1 MAHHSVARRRDKKG
15 VGALTSVTLTTL
27 LLLLLSL
34 ALSACGGNA
43 QTQQQ
48 ATASKT
54 TLDQLLVHAQSIG
67 VPATML
73 QPIQQQEVQLSTTN
87 APLSLFSDQ
96 STNDY
101 YSNLT
106 QRYQALSVQVRGLEY
121 QATQQLDYQASLDLQ
136 SFEKTLSV
144 RQAQGF
150 VEAKTFASQ
159 LTQDQQALAQA
170 EYPKDYV
177 QISSNAR
184 TSTQALQLM
193 GPAYNDLTTFQQDI
207 KQLQASHLDTTA
219 LNEQY
224 QQDLQQFRNARQPQ
238 DFSNLITQ
246 LNAQL
251 QETTVYSTQAIPYV
265 GAAKLQQFSADIQ
278 QLKTYGQPTSGFQQK
293 LNNDQQALN
302 AAQTV
307 SDYLKVS
314 SQIDRDIASLQY
326 SLSVGEASYL
336 LKQFH
341 NAVTAWGNTH
351 QYHNSYDGG
360 VYNLDYEYD
369 EQGIGS
375 DADNA
380 VQYAQS
386 TGAVSDYQSA
396 IDLIQNDML
405 NLQAM
410 EADYG
415 DKTAWNQPH
424 NTDIQM
430 MKHYGVYGSNSGQV
444 LVVSL
449 IEQVLRYYNN
459 GKLVRSFQIV
469 SGQYMKPSPPGFWSV
484 FLKQSPTVFKS
495 SEPKGSAFWYPD
507 TKIQYAMEYHE
518 GGYFFHDSWWR
529 CTYGLNANFPHSDAC
544 GTTSF
549 NGNGSH
555 GCINMDPNDIAWLY
569 PQIAWGASVILY

>member
-1 MAHHSVARRRDKKG
+1 MSRRARKG
-15 VGALTSVTLTTL
+15 AGAMTIA

-34 ALSACGGNA
+34 MLSACGGNP
-43 QTQQQ
+43 QMQQQ
-48 ATASKT
+48 AAADKAA
-54 TLDQLLVHAQSIG
+54 LDRLIVHAQSIG
-67 VPATML
+67 VPASL
-73 QPIQQQEVQLSTTN
+73 LFPVQQQEAQLSATS
-87 APLSLFSDQ
+87 APIGLFSDQ

-101 YSNLT
+101 YSNLA

-136 SFEKTLSV
+136 SFEQALSV

-150 VEAKTFASQ
+150 VEAKTFANQ

-170 EYPKDYV
+170 QYPRDYLK
-177 QISSNAR
+177 ISNSAKL
-184 TSTQALQLM
+184 STQALQLM
-193 GPAYNDLTTFQQDI
+193 GPAYNDLTTFQQNI

-224 QQDLQQFRNARQPQ
+224 QLDLQQFRTATQPQ

-265 GAAKLQQFSADIQ
+265 GAAKLKQFGADIQ
-278 QLKTYGQPTSGFQQK
+278 QLKMYGQPTASFQQK
-293 LNNDQQALN
+293 LASDQQALN
-302 AAQTV
+302 AAQTI

-314 SQIDRDIASLQY
+314 AQIDRDIASLQF
-326 SLSVGEASYL
+326 SLTVGQANYL

-341 NAVTAWGNTH
+341 AAVTAWGNTH
-351 QYHNSYDGG
+351 QYHNAYDGG

-375 DADNA
+375 DADSA
-380 VQYAQS
+380 VQYAQY
-386 TGAVSDYQSA
+386 TGAISDYQAA
-396 IDLIQNDML
+396 IDLIKNDMA

-410 EADYG
+410 EADYS
-415 DKTAWNQPH
+415 DKTPWNQPH
-424 NTDIQM
+424 ATDIQM
-430 MKHYGVYGSNSGQV
+430 MKHYGVYGPNSGQV

-469 SGQYMKPSPPGFWSV
+469 SGQYDKPSPPGFWSI

-507 TKIQYAMEYHE
+507 TNIKYAMEYHE
-518 GGYFFHDSWWR
+518 GGYFFHDAWWR
-529 CTYGLNANFPHSDAC
+529 CNFGLHDNFPHADAC
-544 GTTSF
+544 GTTAF

-555 GCINMDPNDIAWLY
+555 GCINMNSSDIAWLY
-569 PQIAWGASVILY
+569 PQIAWGAAVILY

>member
-1 MAHHSVARRRDKKG
+1 MARRARKG
-15 VGALTSVTLTTL
+15 AGAMTIA

-34 ALSACGGNA
+34 MLSACGGNP
-43 QTQQQ
+43 QMQQQ
-48 ATASKT
+48 AAANKAA
-54 TLDQLLVHAQSIG
+54 LDRLITHAQSIG
-67 VPATML
+67 VPASL
-73 QPIQQQEVQLSTTN
+73 LFPIQQQEAQLSGTS
-87 APLSLFSDQ
+87 APIGLFSDQ

-101 YSNLT
+101 YSNLA
-106 QRYQALSVQVRGLEY
+106 QRYQTLSVQVRGLEY

-136 SFEKTLSV
+136 SFEQALSV

-150 VEAKTFASQ
+150 VEAKTFANQ

-170 EYPKDYV
+170 QYPRDYLK
-177 QISSNAR
+177 ISNSAKL
-184 TSTQALQLM
+184 STQALQLM
-193 GPAYNDLTTFQQDI
+193 GPAYNDLSTFQQDI
-207 KQLQASHLDTTA
+207 KQLQESHLDTTA

-224 QQDLQQFRNARQPQ
+224 QLDLQQFRTATQPQ

-265 GAAKLQQFSADIQ
+265 GAAKLKQFGADIQ
-278 QLKTYGQPTSGFQQK
+278 QLKTYGQPTASFQQK
-293 LNNDQQALN
+293 LASDQQALN
-302 AAQTV
+302 AAQTI

-314 SQIDRDIASLQY
+314 AQIDRDIASLQF
-326 SLSVGEASYL
+326 SLTVGQANYL

-341 NAVTAWGNTH
+341 AAVTAWGNTH
-351 QYHNSYDGG
+351 QYHNPYDGG

-375 DADNA
+375 DADSA
-380 VQYAQS
+380 VQYAQY
-386 TGAVSDYQSA
+386 TGAISDYQAA
-396 IDLIQNDML
+396 IDLIKNDMA

-410 EADYG
+410 EADYS
-415 DKTAWNQPH
+415 DKTPWNQPH
-424 NTDIQM
+424 ATDIQM
-430 MKHYGVYGSNSGQV
+430 MKHYGVYGPNSGQV

-469 SGQYMKPSPPGFWSV
+469 SGQYDKPSPPGFWSI

-507 TKIQYAMEYHE
+507 TNIKYAMEYHE
-518 GGYFFHDSWWR
+518 GGYFFHDAWWR
-529 CTYGLNANFPHSDAC
+529 CSFGLHDNFPHADAC
-544 GTTSF
+544 GTTTF

-555 GCINMDPNDIAWLY
+555 GCINMNSSDIAWLY
-569 PQIAWGASVILY
+569 PQIAWGAAVILY

>member
-1 MAHHSVARRRDKKG
+1 MASQLMSRRARKG
-15 VGALTSVTLTTL
+15 AGAITIA

-34 ALSACGGNA
+34 LLSACGGNP
-43 QTQQQ
+43 QMQQQ
-48 ATASKT
+48 AVANKAA
-54 TLDQLLVHAQSIG
+54 LDRLIVHAQSIG
-67 VPATML
+67 VPASL
-73 QPIQQQEVQLSTTN
+73 LFPVQQQEAQLSATS
-87 APLSLFSDQ
+87 APIGLFSDQ

-101 YSNLT
+101 YSNLA

-136 SFEKTLSV
+136 SFEQALSV

-150 VEAKTFASQ
+150 VEAKTFANQ

-170 EYPKDYV
+170 QYPRDYLK
-177 QISSNAR
+177 ISNSAKL
-184 TSTQALQLM
+184 STQALQLM
-193 GPAYNDLTTFQQDI
+193 GPAYNDLSTFQQDI

-224 QQDLQQFRNARQPQ
+224 QLDLQQFRTATQPQ

-265 GAAKLQQFSADIQ
+265 GEAKLKQFGADIQ
-278 QLKTYGQPTSGFQQK
+278 QLKTYGQPTASFQQK
-293 LNNDQQALN
+293 LASDQQALN
-302 AAQTV
+302 AAQTI

-314 SQIDRDIASLQY
+314 AQIDRDIASLQF
-326 SLSVGEASYL
+326 SLTVGQANYL

-341 NAVTAWGNTH
+341 AAVTAWGNTH
-351 QYHNSYDGG
+351 QYHNAYDGG

-375 DADNA
+375 DADSA
-380 VQYAQS
+380 VQYAQY
-386 TGAVSDYQSA
+386 TGAISDYQAA
-396 IDLIQNDML
+396 IDLIKNDMA

-410 EADYG
+410 EADYS
-415 DKTAWNQPH
+415 DKTPWNQPH
-424 NTDIQM
+424 ATDIQM
-430 MKHYGVYGSNSGQV
+430 MKHYGVYGPNSGQV

-459 GKLVRSFQIV
+459 GKLVRAFQIV
-469 SGQYMKPSPPGFWSV
+469 SGQYDKPSPPGFWSI
-484 FLKQSPTVFKS
+484 FLKQSPTIFKS

-507 TKIQYAMEYHE
+507 TNIKYAMEYHE
-518 GGYFFHDSWWR
+518 GGYFFHDAWWR
-529 CTYGLNANFPHSDAC
+529 CSFGLHDNFPHADAC
-544 GTTSF
+544 GTTAF

-555 GCINMDPNDIAWLY
+555 GCINMNSSDIAWLY
-569 PQIAWGASVILY
+569 PQIAWGAAVILY

>member
-1 MAHHSVARRRDKKG
+1 MSRRARKG
-15 VGALTSVTLTTL
+15 AGAMTIA

-34 ALSACGGNA
+34 MLSACGGNP
-43 QTQQQ
+43 QMQQQ
-48 ATASKT
+48 AAANKAA
-54 TLDQLLVHAQSIG
+54 LDRLIVHAQSIG
-67 VPATML
+67 VPASL
-73 QPIQQQEVQLSTTN
+73 LFPVQQQEAQLSATS
-87 APLSLFSDQ
+87 APIGLFSDQ
-96 STNDY
+96 PTNDY
-101 YSNLT
+101 YSNLA

-136 SFEKTLSV
+136 SFEQALSV

-150 VEAKTFASQ
+150 VEAKTFANQ

-170 EYPKDYV
+170 QYPRDYLK
-177 QISSNAR
+177 ISNSAKL
-184 TSTQALQLM
+184 STQALQLM

-224 QQDLQQFRNARQPQ
+224 QLDLQQFRTATQPQ

-265 GAAKLQQFSADIQ
+265 GEAKLKQFGADIQ
-278 QLKTYGQPTSGFQQK
+278 QLKTYGQPTASFQQK
-293 LNNDQQALN
+293 LASDQQALN
-302 AAQTV
+302 AAQTI

-314 SQIDRDIASLQY
+314 AQIDRDIASLQF
-326 SLSVGEASYL
+326 SLTVGQANYL

-341 NAVTAWGNTH
+341 AAVTAWGNTH
-351 QYHNSYDGG
+351 QYHNAYDGG

-375 DADNA
+375 DADSA
-380 VQYAQS
+380 VQYAQY
-386 TGAVSDYQSA
+386 TGAISDYQAA
-396 IDLIQNDML
+396 IDLIKNDMA

-410 EADYG
+410 EADYS
-415 DKTAWNQPH
+415 DKTPWNQPH
-424 NTDIQM
+424 ATDIQM
-430 MKHYGVYGSNSGQV
+430 MKHYGVYGPNSGQV

-459 GKLVRSFQIV
+459 GKLVRAFQIV
-469 SGQYMKPSPPGFWSV
+469 SGQYDKPSPPGFWSI

-507 TKIQYAMEYHE
+507 TNIKYAMEYHE
-518 GGYFFHDSWWR
+518 GGYFFHDAWWR
-529 CTYGLNANFPHSDAC
+529 CSFGLHDNFPHADAC
-544 GTTSF
+544 GTTAF

-555 GCINMDPNDIAWLY
+555 GCINMNSSDIAWLY
-569 PQIAWGASVILY
+569 PQIAWGAAVILY

>member
-1 MAHHSVARRRDKKG
+1 MTIA
-15 VGALTSVTLTTL
+15 

-34 ALSACGGNA
+34 MLSACGGNP
-43 QTQQQ
+43 QMQQQ
-48 ATASKT
+48 AAADKAA
-54 TLDQLLVHAQSIG
+54 LDRLIVHAQSIG
-67 VPATML
+67 VPASL
-73 QPIQQQEVQLSTTN
+73 LFPVQQQEAQLSATS
-87 APLSLFSDQ
+87 APIGLFGDQ

-101 YSNLT
+101 YSNLA

-136 SFEKTLSV
+136 SFEQALSV

-150 VEAKTFASQ
+150 VEAKTFANQ

-170 EYPKDYV
+170 QYPRDYLK
-177 QISSNAR
+177 ISNSAKL
-184 TSTQALQLM
+184 STQALQLM
-193 GPAYNDLTTFQQDI
+193 GPAYNDLTTFQQNI

-224 QQDLQQFRNARQPQ
+224 QLDLQQFRTATQPQ

-265 GAAKLQQFSADIQ
+265 GAAKLKQFGADIQ
-278 QLKTYGQPTSGFQQK
+278 QLKMYGQPTASFQQK
-293 LNNDQQALN
+293 LASDQQALN
-302 AAQTV
+302 AAQTI

-314 SQIDRDIASLQY
+314 AQIDRDIASLQF
-326 SLSVGEASYL
+326 SLTVGQANYL

-341 NAVTAWGNTH
+341 AAVTAWGNTH
-351 QYHNSYDGG
+351 QYHNAYDGG

-375 DADNA
+375 DADSA
-380 VQYAQS
+380 VQYAQY
-386 TGAVSDYQSA
+386 TGAISDYQAA
-396 IDLIQNDML
+396 IDLIKNDMA

-410 EADYG
+410 EADYS
-415 DKTAWNQPH
+415 DKTPWNQPH
-424 NTDIQM
+424 ATDIQM
-430 MKHYGVYGSNSGQV
+430 MKHYGVYGPNSGQV

-469 SGQYMKPSPPGFWSV
+469 SGQYDKPSPPGFWSI

-507 TKIQYAMEYHE
+507 TNIKYAMEYHE
-518 GGYFFHDSWWR
+518 GGYFFHDAWWR
-529 CTYGLNANFPHSDAC
+529 CNFGLHDNFPHADAC
-544 GTTSF
+544 GTTAF

-555 GCINMDPNDIAWLY
+555 GCINMNSSDIAWLY
-569 PQIAWGASVILY
+569 PQIAWGAAVILY

>member
-1 MAHHSVARRRDKKG
+1 MSRRARKG
-15 VGALTSVTLTTL
+15 AGAITIA

-34 ALSACGGNA
+34 LLSACGGNP
-43 QTQQQ
+43 QMQQQ
-48 ATASKT
+48 AVANKAA
-54 TLDQLLVHAQSIG
+54 LDRLIVHAQSIG
-67 VPATML
+67 VPASL
-73 QPIQQQEVQLSTTN
+73 LFPVQQQEAQLSATS
-87 APLSLFSDQ
+87 APIGLFSDQ

-101 YSNLT
+101 YSNLA

-136 SFEKTLSV
+136 SFEQALSV

-150 VEAKTFASQ
+150 VEAKTFANQ

-170 EYPKDYV
+170 QYPRDYLK
-177 QISSNAR
+177 ISNSAKL
-184 TSTQALQLM
+184 STQALQLM
-193 GPAYNDLTTFQQDI
+193 GPAYNDLSTFQQDI

-224 QQDLQQFRNARQPQ
+224 QLDLQQFRTATQPQ

-265 GAAKLQQFSADIQ
+265 GEAKLKQFGADIQ
-278 QLKTYGQPTSGFQQK
+278 QLKTYGQPTASFQQK
-293 LNNDQQALN
+293 LASDQQALN
-302 AAQTV
+302 AAQTI

-314 SQIDRDIASLQY
+314 AQIDRDIASLQF
-326 SLSVGEASYL
+326 SLTVGQANYL

-341 NAVTAWGNTH
+341 AAVTAWGNTH
-351 QYHNSYDGG
+351 QYHNAYDGG

-375 DADNA
+375 DADSA
-380 VQYAQS
+380 VQYAQY
-386 TGAVSDYQSA
+386 TGAISDYQAA
-396 IDLIQNDML
+396 IDLIKNDMA

-410 EADYG
+410 EADYS
-415 DKTAWNQPH
+415 DKTPWNQPH
-424 NTDIQM
+424 ATDIQM
-430 MKHYGVYGSNSGQV
+430 MKHYGVYGPNSGQV

-459 GKLVRSFQIV
+459 GKLVRAFQIV
-469 SGQYMKPSPPGFWSV
+469 SGQYDKPSPPGFWSI
-484 FLKQSPTVFKS
+484 FLKQSPTIFKS

-507 TKIQYAMEYHE
+507 TNIKYAMEYHE
-518 GGYFFHDSWWR
+518 GGYFFHDAWWR
-529 CTYGLNANFPHSDAC
+529 CSFGLHDNFPHADAC
-544 GTTSF
+544 GTTAF

-555 GCINMDPNDIAWLY
+555 GCINMNSSDIAWLY
-569 PQIAWGASVILY
+569 PQIAWGAAVILY

>member
-1 MAHHSVARRRDKKG
+1 MSRRARKG
-15 VGALTSVTLTTL
+15 AGAMTIA

-34 ALSACGGNA
+34 MLSACGGNP
-43 QTQQQ
+43 QMQQQ
-48 ATASKT
+48 AAADKAA
-54 TLDQLLVHAQSIG
+54 LDRLIVHAQSIG
-67 VPATML
+67 VPASL
-73 QPIQQQEVQLSTTN
+73 LFPVQQQEAQLSATS
-87 APLSLFSDQ
+87 APIGLFGDQ

-101 YSNLT
+101 YSNLA

-136 SFEKTLSV
+136 SFEQALSV

-150 VEAKTFASQ
+150 VEAKTFANQ

-170 EYPKDYV
+170 QYPRDYLK
-177 QISSNAR
+177 ISNSAKL
-184 TSTQALQLM
+184 STQALQLM
-193 GPAYNDLTTFQQDI
+193 GPAYNDLTTFQQNI

-224 QQDLQQFRNARQPQ
+224 QLDLQQFRTATQPQ

-265 GAAKLQQFSADIQ
+265 GAAKLKQFGADIQ
-278 QLKTYGQPTSGFQQK
+278 QLKMYGQPTASFQQK
-293 LNNDQQALN
+293 LASDQQALN
-302 AAQTV
+302 AAQTI

-314 SQIDRDIASLQY
+314 AQIDRDIASLQF
-326 SLSVGEASYL
+326 SLTVGQANYL

-341 NAVTAWGNTH
+341 AAVTAWGNTH
-351 QYHNSYDGG
+351 QYHNAYDGG

-375 DADNA
+375 DADSA
-380 VQYAQS
+380 VQYAQY
-386 TGAVSDYQSA
+386 TGAISDYQAA
-396 IDLIQNDML
+396 IDLIKNDMA

-410 EADYG
+410 EADYS
-415 DKTAWNQPH
+415 DKTPWNQPH
-424 NTDIQM
+424 ATDIQM
-430 MKHYGVYGSNSGQV
+430 MKHYGVYGPNSGQV

-469 SGQYMKPSPPGFWSV
+469 SGQYDKPSPPGFWSI

-507 TKIQYAMEYHE
+507 TNIKYAMEYHE
-518 GGYFFHDSWWR
+518 GGYFFHDAWWR
-529 CTYGLNANFPHSDAC
+529 CNFGLHDNFPHADAC
-544 GTTSF
+544 GTTAF

-555 GCINMDPNDIAWLY
+555 GCINMNSSDIAWLY
-569 PQIAWGASVILY
+569 PQIAWGAAVILY

>member
-1 MAHHSVARRRDKKG
+1 MAYQFVSRRVKKG
-15 VGALTSVTLTTL
+15 ASTITLATL
-27 LLLLLSL
+27 LMLLLSL

-43 QTQQQ
+43 QMQQQ
-48 ATASKT
+48 ATASKA

-67 VPATML
+67 VPATLL
-73 QPIQQQEVQLSTTN
+73 QPVQQQEVQLSNTN
-87 APLSLFSDQ
+87 APIGIFNDQ

-101 YSNLT
+101 YSNLA
-106 QRYQALSVQVRGLEY
+106 QRYQALSVQVRGLES

-136 SFEKTLSV
+136 SFEKSLAV
-144 RQAQGF
+144 RQEQGF

-159 LTQDQQALAQA
+159 LTTDQQALAKAQ
-170 EYPKDYV
+170 YPKDYL
-177 QISSNAR
+177 QISNNAKL
-184 TSTQALQLM
+184 STQALQLM
-193 GPAYNDLTTFQQDI
+193 GPAYNNLTTFQQNI

-219 LNEQY
+219 LNQQY
-224 QQDLQQFRNARQPQ
+224 QQDLQQFRVAAQPQ

-246 LNAQL
+246 LSAQL

-278 QLKTYGQPTSGFQQK
+278 QLKHYGQSTASFQQK
-293 LNNDQQALN
+293 LSNDQQALN
-302 AAQTV
+302 AAQSI
-307 SDYLKVS
+307 SDYLKIS
-314 SQIDRDIASLQY
+314 GQIDRDIASLQY
-326 SLSVGEASYL
+326 SLIVGQANYL

-341 NAVTAWGNTH
+341 SAVTAWGNTH
-351 QYHNSYDGG
+351 QYHNAYDGN

-375 DADNA
+375 DVDSA
-380 VQYAQS
+380 VQYAGS
-386 TGAVSDYQSA
+386 TGAVSDYQAA
-396 IDLIQNDML
+396 IDLIQNDMA

-410 EADYG
+410 EADSG

-424 NTDIQM
+424 KTDIQM
-430 MKHYGVYGSNSGQV
+430 MQHYGVYGANSGQV

-449 IEQVLRYYNN
+449 VEQVLRYYNN

-469 SGQYMKPSPPGFWSV
+469 SGQYEKPSPPGFWSI

-507 TKIQYAMEYHE
+507 TNIKYAMEYHD
-518 GGYFFHDSWWR
+518 GGYFFHDAWWR
-529 CTYGLNANFPHSDAC
+529 CTFGLNANFPHADAC
-544 GTTSF
+544 GTTTF

-555 GCINMDPNDIAWLY
+555 GCINMNSNDIAWLY
-569 PQIAWGASVILY
+569 PQINWGAAVILY

>member
-1 MAHHSVARRRDKKG
+1 MSRRARKG
-15 VGALTSVTLTTL
+15 AGAITIA

-34 ALSACGGNA
+34 LLSACGGNP
-43 QTQQQ
+43 QMQQQ
-48 ATASKT
+48 AAADKAA
-54 TLDQLLVHAQSIG
+54 LDRLIVHAQSIG
-67 VPATML
+67 VPASL
-73 QPIQQQEVQLSTTN
+73 LFPVQQQEAQLSATS
-87 APLSLFSDQ
+87 APIGLFSDQ

-101 YSNLT
+101 YSNLA
-106 QRYQALSVQVRGLEY
+106 QRYQTLSVQVRGLEY

-136 SFEKTLSV
+136 SFEQALSV

-150 VEAKTFASQ
+150 VEAKTFANQ

-170 EYPKDYV
+170 QYPRDYLK
-177 QISSNAR
+177 ISNSAKL
-184 TSTQALQLM
+184 STQALQLM
-193 GPAYNDLTTFQQDI
+193 GPAYNDLSTFQQDI
-207 KQLQASHLDTTA
+207 KQLQESHLDTTA

-224 QQDLQQFRNARQPQ
+224 QLDLQQFRTATQPQ

-265 GAAKLQQFSADIQ
+265 GAAKLKQFGADIQ
-278 QLKTYGQPTSGFQQK
+278 QLKTYGQPTASFQQK
-293 LNNDQQALN
+293 LASDQQALN
-302 AAQTV
+302 AAQTI

-314 SQIDRDIASLQY
+314 AQIDRDIASLQF
-326 SLSVGEASYL
+326 SLTVGQANYL

-341 NAVTAWGNTH
+341 AAVTAWGNTH
-351 QYHNSYDGG
+351 QYHNPYDGG

-375 DADNA
+375 DADSA
-380 VQYAQS
+380 VQYAQY
-386 TGAVSDYQSA
+386 TGAISDYQAA
-396 IDLIQNDML
+396 IDLIKNDMA

-410 EADYG
+410 EADYS
-415 DKTAWNQPH
+415 DKTPWNQPH
-424 NTDIQM
+424 ATDIQM
-430 MKHYGVYGSNSGQV
+430 MKHYGVYGPNSGQV

-469 SGQYMKPSPPGFWSV
+469 SGQYDKPSPPGFWSI

-507 TKIQYAMEYHE
+507 TNIKYAMEYHE
-518 GGYFFHDSWWR
+518 GGYFFHDAWWR
-529 CTYGLNANFPHSDAC
+529 CSFGLHDNFPHADAC
-544 GTTSF
+544 GTTTF

-555 GCINMDPNDIAWLY
+555 GCINMNSSDIAWLY
-569 PQIAWGASVILY
+569 PQIAWGAAVILY

>member
-1 MAHHSVARRRDKKG
+1 MTIA
-15 VGALTSVTLTTL
+15 

-34 ALSACGGNA
+34 MLSACGGNP
-43 QTQQQ
+43 QMQQQ
-48 ATASKT
+48 AAADKAA
-54 TLDQLLVHAQSIG
+54 LDRLIVHAQSIG
-67 VPATML
+67 VPASL
-73 QPIQQQEVQLSTTN
+73 LFPVQQQEAQLSATS
-87 APLSLFSDQ
+87 APIGLFSDQ

-101 YSNLT
+101 YSNLA

-136 SFEKTLSV
+136 SFEQALSV

-150 VEAKTFASQ
+150 VEAKTFANQ

-170 EYPKDYV
+170 QYPRDYLK
-177 QISSNAR
+177 ISNSAKL
-184 TSTQALQLM
+184 STQALQLM
-193 GPAYNDLTTFQQDI
+193 GPAYNDLTTFQQNI

-224 QQDLQQFRNARQPQ
+224 QLDLQQFRTATQPQ

-265 GAAKLQQFSADIQ
+265 GAAKLKQFGADIQ
-278 QLKTYGQPTSGFQQK
+278 QLKMYGQPTASFQQK
-293 LNNDQQALN
+293 LASDQQALN
-302 AAQTV
+302 AAQTI

-314 SQIDRDIASLQY
+314 AQIDRDIASLQF
-326 SLSVGEASYL
+326 SLTVGQANYL

-341 NAVTAWGNTH
+341 AAVTAWGNTH
-351 QYHNSYDGG
+351 QYHNAYDGG

-375 DADNA
+375 DADSA
-380 VQYAQS
+380 VQYAQY
-386 TGAVSDYQSA
+386 TGAISDYQAA
-396 IDLIQNDML
+396 IDLIKNDMA

-410 EADYG
+410 EADYS
-415 DKTAWNQPH
+415 DKTPWNQPH
-424 NTDIQM
+424 ATDIQM
-430 MKHYGVYGSNSGQV
+430 MKHYGVYGPNSGQV

-469 SGQYMKPSPPGFWSV
+469 SGQYDKPSPPGFWSI

-507 TKIQYAMEYHE
+507 TNIKYAMEYHE
-518 GGYFFHDSWWR
+518 GGYFFHDAWWR
-529 CTYGLNANFPHSDAC
+529 CNFGLHDNFPHADAC
-544 GTTSF
+544 GTTAF

-555 GCINMDPNDIAWLY
+555 GCINMNSSDIAWLY
-569 PQIAWGASVILY
+569 PQIAWGAAVILY

>member
-1 MAHHSVARRRDKKG
+1 MSRRARKG
-15 VGALTSVTLTTL
+15 AGAMTIA

-34 ALSACGGNA
+34 MLSACGGNP
-43 QTQQQ
+43 QMQQQ
-48 ATASKT
+48 AAANKAA
-54 TLDQLLVHAQSIG
+54 LDRLIAHAQSIG
-67 VPATML
+67 VPTSL
-73 QPIQQQEVQLSTTN
+73 LFPLQQQEAQLSATS
-87 APLSLFSDQ
+87 APIGLFSDQ

-101 YSNLT
+101 YSNLA
-106 QRYQALSVQVRGLEY
+106 QRYQTLSVQVRGLEY

-136 SFEKTLSV
+136 SFEQALSI

-150 VEAKTFASQ
+150 VEAKTFANQ

-170 EYPKDYV
+170 QYPRDYLK
-177 QISSNAR
+177 ISTSAKL
-184 TSTQALQLM
+184 STQALQLM
-193 GPAYNDLTTFQQDI
+193 GPAYNDLITFQQDI

-224 QQDLQQFRNARQPQ
+224 QLDLQQFRTATQPQ

-265 GAAKLQQFSADIQ
+265 GAAKLKQFSADIQ
-278 QLKTYGQPTSGFQQK
+278 QLKAYGQPTASFQQK
-293 LNNDQQALN
+293 LANDQQALN
-302 AAQTV
+302 AAQTI

-314 SQIDRDIASLQY
+314 AQIDRDIASLQF
-326 SLSVGEASYL
+326 SLTVGQANYL

-341 NAVTAWGNTH
+341 AAVTAWGNTH
-351 QYHNSYDGG
+351 QYHNPYDGG

-375 DADNA
+375 DADSA
-380 VQYAQS
+380 VQYAQY
-386 TGAVSDYQSA
+386 TGAISDYQAA
-396 IDLIQNDML
+396 IDLIKNDMA

-410 EADYG
+410 EADYS
-415 DKTAWNQPH
+415 DKTPWNQPH
-424 NTDIQM
+424 ATDIQM
-430 MKHYGVYGSNSGQV
+430 MKHYGVYGPNSGQV

-459 GKLVRSFQIV
+459 GKLVRAFQIV
-469 SGQYMKPSPPGFWSV
+469 SGQYDKPSPPGFWSI

-507 TKIQYAMEYHE
+507 TNIKYAMEYHE
-518 GGYFFHDSWWR
+518 GGYFFHDAWWR
-529 CTYGLNANFPHSDAC
+529 CSFGLHDNFPHADAC
-544 GTTSF
+544 GTTTF

-555 GCINMDPNDIAWLY
+555 GCINMNSSDIAWLY
-569 PQIAWGASVILY
+569 PQIAWGAAVILY

>member
-1 MAHHSVARRRDKKG
+1 MTIA
-15 VGALTSVTLTTL
+15 

-34 ALSACGGNA
+34 MLSACGGNP
-43 QTQQQ
+43 QMQQQ
-48 ATASKT
+48 AAANKAA
-54 TLDQLLVHAQSIG
+54 LDRLIVHAQSIG
-67 VPATML
+67 VPASL
-73 QPIQQQEVQLSTTN
+73 LFPVQQQEAQLSATS
-87 APLSLFSDQ
+87 APIGLFSDQ

-101 YSNLT
+101 YSNLA

-136 SFEKTLSV
+136 SFEQALSV

-150 VEAKTFASQ
+150 VEAKTFANQ

-170 EYPKDYV
+170 QYPRDYLK
-177 QISSNAR
+177 ISNSAKL
-184 TSTQALQLM
+184 STQALQLM

-224 QQDLQQFRNARQPQ
+224 QLDLQQFRTATQPQ

-265 GAAKLQQFSADIQ
+265 GAAKLKQFSADIQ
-278 QLKTYGQPTSGFQQK
+278 QLKAYGQPTASFQQK
-293 LNNDQQALN
+293 LASDQQALN
-302 AAQTV
+302 AAQTI

-314 SQIDRDIASLQY
+314 AQIDRDIASLQF
-326 SLSVGEASYL
+326 SLTVGQANYL

-341 NAVTAWGNTH
+341 AAVTAWGNTH
-351 QYHNSYDGG
+351 QYHNPYDGG

-375 DADNA
+375 DADSA
-380 VQYAQS
+380 VQYAQY
-386 TGAVSDYQSA
+386 TGAISDYQAA
-396 IDLIQNDML
+396 IDLIKNDMA

-410 EADYG
+410 EADYS
-415 DKTAWNQPH
+415 DKTPWNQPH
-424 NTDIQM
+424 ATDIQM
-430 MKHYGVYGSNSGQV
+430 MKHYGVYGPNSGQV

-469 SGQYMKPSPPGFWSV
+469 SGQYDKPSPPGFWSI

-507 TKIQYAMEYHE
+507 TNIKYAMEYHE
-518 GGYFFHDSWWR
+518 GGYFFHDAWWR
-529 CTYGLNANFPHSDAC
+529 CSFGLHDNFPHADAC
-544 GTTSF
+544 GTTAF

-555 GCINMDPNDIAWLY
+555 GCINMNSSDIAWLY
-569 PQIAWGASVILY
+569 PQIAWGAAVILY

>member
-1 MAHHSVARRRDKKG
+1 MASQLMSRRARKG
-15 VGALTSVTLTTL
+15 AGAITIA

-34 ALSACGGNA
+34 LLSACGGNP
-43 QTQQQ
+43 QMQQQ
-48 ATASKT
+48 AVANKAA
-54 TLDQLLVHAQSIG
+54 LDRLIVHAQSIG
-67 VPATML
+67 VPASL
-73 QPIQQQEVQLSTTN
+73 LFPVQQQEAQLSATS
-87 APLSLFSDQ
+87 APIGLFSDQ

-101 YSNLT
+101 YSNLA

-136 SFEKTLSV
+136 SFEQALSV

-150 VEAKTFASQ
+150 VEAKTFANQ

-170 EYPKDYV
+170 QYPRDYLK
-177 QISSNAR
+177 ISNSAKL
-184 TSTQALQLM
+184 STQALQLM
-193 GPAYNDLTTFQQDI
+193 GPAYNDLSTFQQDI

-224 QQDLQQFRNARQPQ
+224 QLDLQQFRTATQPQ

-265 GAAKLQQFSADIQ
+265 GEAKLKQFGADIQ
-278 QLKTYGQPTSGFQQK
+278 QLKTYGQPTASFQQK
-293 LNNDQQALN
+293 LASDQQALN
-302 AAQTV
+302 AAQTI

-314 SQIDRDIASLQY
+314 AQIDRDIASLQF
-326 SLSVGEASYL
+326 SLTVGQANYL

-341 NAVTAWGNTH
+341 AAVTAWGNTH
-351 QYHNSYDGG
+351 QYHNAYDGG

-375 DADNA
+375 DADSA
-380 VQYAQS
+380 VQYAQY
-386 TGAVSDYQSA
+386 TGAISDYQAA
-396 IDLIQNDML
+396 IDLIKNDMA

-410 EADYG
+410 EADYS
-415 DKTAWNQPH
+415 DKTPWNQPH
-424 NTDIQM
+424 ATDIQM
-430 MKHYGVYGSNSGQV
+430 MKHYGVYGPNSGQV

-459 GKLVRSFQIV
+459 GKLVRAFQIV
-469 SGQYMKPSPPGFWSV
+469 SGQYDKPSPPGFWSI
-484 FLKQSPTVFKS
+484 FLKQSPTIFKS

-507 TKIQYAMEYHE
+507 TNIKYAMEYHE
-518 GGYFFHDSWWR
+518 GGYFFHDAWWR
-529 CTYGLNANFPHSDAC
+529 CSFGLHNNFPHADAC
-544 GTTSF
+544 GTTAF

-555 GCINMDPNDIAWLY
+555 GCINMNSSDIAWLY
-569 PQIAWGASVILY
+569 PQIAWGAAVILY

>member
-1 MAHHSVARRRDKKG
+1 MTIA
-15 VGALTSVTLTTL
+15 

-34 ALSACGGNA
+34 MLSACGGNP
-43 QTQQQ
+43 QMQQQ
-48 ATASKT
+48 AAANKAA
-54 TLDQLLVHAQSIG
+54 LDRLITHAQSIG
-67 VPATML
+67 VPASL
-73 QPIQQQEVQLSTTN
+73 LFPIQQQEAQLSGTS
-87 APLSLFSDQ
+87 APIGLFSDQ

-101 YSNLT
+101 YSNLA
-106 QRYQALSVQVRGLEY
+106 QRYQTLSVQVRGLEY

-136 SFEKTLSV
+136 SFEQALSV

-150 VEAKTFASQ
+150 VEAKTFANQ

-170 EYPKDYV
+170 QYPRDYLK
-177 QISSNAR
+177 ISNSAKL
-184 TSTQALQLM
+184 STQALQLM
-193 GPAYNDLTTFQQDI
+193 GPAYNDLSTFQQDI
-207 KQLQASHLDTTA
+207 KQLQESHLDTTA

-224 QQDLQQFRNARQPQ
+224 QLDLQQFRTATQPQ

-265 GAAKLQQFSADIQ
+265 GAAKLKQFGADIQ
-278 QLKTYGQPTSGFQQK
+278 QLKTYGQPTASFQQK
-293 LNNDQQALN
+293 LASDQQALN
-302 AAQTV
+302 AAQTI

-314 SQIDRDIASLQY
+314 AQIDRDIASLQF
-326 SLSVGEASYL
+326 SLTVGQANYL

-341 NAVTAWGNTH
+341 AAVTAWGNTH
-351 QYHNSYDGG
+351 QYHNPYDGG

-375 DADNA
+375 DADSA
-380 VQYAQS
+380 VQYAQY
-386 TGAVSDYQSA
+386 TGAISDYQAA
-396 IDLIQNDML
+396 IDLIKNDMA

-410 EADYG
+410 EADYS
-415 DKTAWNQPH
+415 DKTPWNQPH
-424 NTDIQM
+424 ATDIQM
-430 MKHYGVYGSNSGQV
+430 MKHYGVYGPNSGQV

-469 SGQYMKPSPPGFWSV
+469 SGQYDKPSPPGFWSI

-507 TKIQYAMEYHE
+507 TNIKYAMEYHE
-518 GGYFFHDSWWR
+518 GGYFFHDAWWR
-529 CTYGLNANFPHSDAC
+529 CSFGLHDNFPHADAC
-544 GTTSF
+544 GTTTF

-555 GCINMDPNDIAWLY
+555 GCINMNSSDIAWLY
-569 PQIAWGASVILY
+569 PQIAWGAAVILY

>member
-1 MAHHSVARRRDKKG
+1 MAYQSVSRRIRKG
-15 VGALTSVTLTTL
+15 ASAATLA

-34 ALSACGGNA
+34 LLSACGGNA
-43 QTQQQ
+43 QIQQR
-48 ATASKT
+48 ASTSKAN
-54 TLDQLLVHAQSIG
+54 LNQLLAHAVSIG
-67 VPATML
+67 VPAALL
-73 QPIQQQEVQLSTTN
+73 QPIQQQEAQLSATS
-87 APLSLFSDQ
+87 APVGLFNDQ

-106 QRYQALSVQVRGLEY
+106 QRYQALGVQVHGLEY

-136 SFEKTLSV
+136 SFEKALAV

-150 VEAKTFASQ
+150 VEAKTFANQ
-159 LTQDQQALAQA
+159 LTQQQQALAQA
-170 EYPKDYV
+170 QLPKDYLE
-177 QISSNAR
+177 ISSKAKL
-184 TSTQALQLM
+184 STQALQLM

-219 LNEQY
+219 LNQQY
-224 QQDLQQFRNARQPQ
+224 QQDLQQFRTATQPQ

-246 LNAQL
+246 LNAHL

-265 GAAKLQQFSADIQ
+265 GAAKLKQFSADIQ
-278 QLKTYGQPTSGFQQK
+278 QLKTYGQSTTSFQQK
-293 LNNDQQALN
+293 LNADQQALDG
-302 AAQTV
+302 AQSI

-314 SQIDRDIASLQY
+314 AQIDRDINSLQY
-326 SLSVGEASYL
+326 SLTVGQASYL

-341 NAVTAWGNTH
+341 AAVTAWGNTH
-351 QYHNSYDGG
+351 QYHNAYDGG

-369 EQGIGS
+369 EQGVGS
-375 DADNA
+375 DADYA

-386 TGAVSDYQSA
+386 TGAVSDYQAA
-396 IDLIQNDML
+396 IDLIQNDMA

-410 EADYG
+410 EADYS
-415 DKTAWNQPH
+415 DKTPWNQSH
-424 NTDIQM
+424 ATDITV
-430 MKHYGVYGSNSGQV
+430 MKHYGVYGPNSGQV

-469 SGQYMKPSPPGFWSV
+469 SGQYQKPSPPGFWSV

-507 TKIQYAMEYHE
+507 TNIKYAMEYHA
-518 GGYFFHDSWWR
+518 GGYFFHDAWWR
-529 CTYGLNANFPHSDAC
+529 CNFGLHDNFPHSDAC
-544 GTTSF
+544 GTTDF
-549 NGNGSH
+549 NDNGSH
-555 GCINMDPNDIAWLY
+555 GCINMNSNDIAWLY